1 MKSSKIVSIL
11 RVLALSLFAPL
22 VFAADPVG
30 ITSIEVS
37 SVSAEKQV
45 VKVNF
50 SGDAPSPA
58 SFSTRTPPR
67 IAFDFPNVINQS
79 DKSSVQVNGNVLRQV
94 NVAEGNGRTRL
105 VLGMQKQA
113 SYDVKTEG
121 RSVIITLDGSAAAAA
136 APKVV
141 QFAEAVG
148 PAQAQGIQNVDFRR
162 GPNGEGKIIVDL
174 TSPNVGI
181 DIRQQGKLLAV
192 DFARASLPKKL
203 ERRMDVT
210 DFGTKVQKIDVIG
223 QGDSTRMLIEPTGNW
238 EYSAYQTE
246 NRFTIEVRETV
257 EDKNADASKKTYKGE
272 KLSLNFQNV
281 EIRTVLQVIAE
292 FTGMNIIT
300 SDTVTGSLTLRLKDV
315 PWDQAMDIILQSKG
329 LDQRKSGNVLW
340 IAPRDELSAKE
351 KQELENKKQIEELM
365 PTRQEMFRLKYHK
378 AADFEK
384 IVKDDKQRV
393 LSKRGSAVM
402 DPLTN
407 TLIVNDVPTKLE
419 EIRNLIEKIDI
430 PSRQVMIEARIVEAR
445 EGFSRE
451 LGARLGLVRRGAT
464 NTYSGTLKDAGPNL
478 HPVDGTAATV
488 YPDNLAVNLP
498 ANSINGYTASSFAA
512 LFGSV
517 AGSMIELE
525 LSALESEN
533 AGKIVSSPRLVT
545 ADRVEAVIEDG
556 QEIPYQ
562 ESNPNGATSI
572 SFKKAV
578 LSLKVTPQITPDGNV
593 IMDLKVNKD
602 SRGVE
607 TINGPAIDTKQVQT
621 RVLVENGGTVVIGGI
636 YLESTTN
643 VTDQVPLL
651 GDIPLLGNL
660 FKHRSKTKEKRELLV
675 FISPKILS
683 GELTLQ

>member
-22 VFAADPVG
+22 TFAADPVG
-30 ITSIEVS
+30 ITGIEVS

-58 SFSTRTPPR
+58 SFSTRIPPR

-105 VLGMQKQA
+105 VLSMQKQA

-121 RSVIITLDGSAAAAA
+121 KSAVIMLDGSTVAAT

-148 PAQAQGIQNVDFRR
+148 PVQAQGIQNVDFRR

-192 DFARASLPKKL
+192 DFSKASLPKKL

-272 KLSLNFQNV
+272 KLSLNFQSV

-384 IVKDDKQRV
+384 IVKDDKQRI

-488 YPDNLAVNLP
+488 YPENLAVNLP
-498 ANSINGYTASSFAA
+498 ANNINGYTASSFAA

-660 FKHRSKTKEKRELLV
+660 FKHKSKNKEKRELLV

-683 GELTLQ
+683 GELTLR